1 MSAKPVSENKLLL
14 ILGLVTFIVIVDFMM
29 VMPLGPDFA
38 RALGIPENHIGLIG
52 GSYTLSASITGI
64 LIAFFTDR
72 FDRKRAII
80 FFFTGLIIATA
91 LAAFSW
97 NTPSMMVARIIAGMF
112 GGPLQALGV
121 ALISDII
128 PPERRGAAMGK
139 FAGSFAAASVIGVP
153 FGLELAT
160 LFSWK
165 APFLGLSILG
175 IAVLYFAK
183 KHLPEHSN
191 VIQRLPVKESSK
203 VFLKHLKNP
212 VALSAY
218 AFMGLMVFT
227 AFSIIPNISAHIQLN
242 KGFPRSDL
250 GLLYF
255 CGGFVSFFSM
265 RAIGKLADKKGAT
278 LTCTIGTA
286 LFIFAMLFGFVFYD
300 NNIPVIA
307 IFVIFMMGTTA
318 RYVSGQTLSS
328 KVPEPEERGAYNSI
342 QYSLISL
349 FQTIGAFTSSQI
361 LSTTDDGK
369 LAGVPTI
376 AIISIVISLFIP
388 VLFYITE
395 KSVKNKLKQAI

>member
-1 MSAKPVSENKLLL
+1 MSAKPISENKLIL

-38 RALGIPENHIGLIG
+38 KALGIPANHIGIIG
-52 GSYTLSASITGI
+52 GSYTLSACITG
-64 LIAFFTDR
+64 LIIALFTDR
-72 FDRKRAII
+72 FDRKRAIV
-80 FFFTGLIIATA
+80 FCFTGLIIATG
-91 LAAFSW
+91 LASLSW
-97 NTPSMMVARIIAGMF
+97 DTPSMVVARIIAGMF

-121 ALISDII
+121 ALISDVI
-128 PPERRGAAMGK
+128 PPERRGTAMGK

-153 FGLELAT
+153 FGLELASS
-160 LFSWK
+160 FGWK

-175 IAVLYFAK
+175 LVVLCFAK
-183 KHLPEHSN
+183 KHLPEKSN
-191 VIQRLPVKESSK
+191 VIQKLPLKESSK
-203 VFLKHLKNP
+203 VFLKHLKDP

-218 AFMGLMVFT
+218 VFMGLMVFS

-242 KGFPRSDL
+242 KGYPRSEL
-250 GLLYF
+250 SILYF
-255 CGGFVSFFSM
+255 CGGFISFFSM

-278 LTCTIGTA
+278 FTATIGTA
-286 LFIFAMLFGFVFYD
+286 LFIFSLLTGFIFYD
-300 NNIPVIA
+300 NHIPVLL

-328 KVPEPEERGAYNSI
+328 KVPAPEERGAYNSI
-342 QYSLISL
+342 QYSIVSL

-361 LSTTDDGK
+361 LSETADGK

-376 AIISIVISLFIP
+376 ATISIIISLFIP

-395 KSVKNKLKQAI
+395 KSVKNRAKAI